1 MQILQWCKRCGS
13 FQHSFIHSFVHSFI
27 HSAVCY
33 RLPDGFSQLKNLTS
47 LSLNDV
53 SLIRLPPDI
62 GRWVCFTLSLR
73 QSVASLSL
81 IHLDAPKNYTPT
93 VKFYFWATS
102 GLMTSVCPEFRHR
115 LQMATLLHFLYNR
128 IIIVVWVKVLDSGL
142 AVFTGSCNSKQIQQ
156 VRFTLVHIPER
167 FVKMFGM

>member
-1 MQILQWCKRCGS
+1 MV
-13 FQHSFIHSFVHSFI
+13 HSNIHSFVHSFI
-27 HSAVCY
+27 RSFIYSFCCM
-33 RLPDGFSQLKNLTS
+33 LQTS
-47 LSLNDV
+47 GWFFAIEEPHV
-53 SLIRLPPDI
+53 TEPK
-62 GRWVCFTLSLR
+62 WCFTNPITTWHWKVSVFYFESEAKCDLSG
-73 QSVASLSL
+73 L